1 MKMADVKININKR
14 ISNLKHMINNDLI
27 TKDKQNFLDMINI
40 IKELQE
46 EINDLQEEIRKLRIR
61 Y

>member
-1 MKMADVKININKR
+1 MKMADVKINIMKQ
-14 ISNLKHMINNDLI
+14 ISNIKDMINNDMI